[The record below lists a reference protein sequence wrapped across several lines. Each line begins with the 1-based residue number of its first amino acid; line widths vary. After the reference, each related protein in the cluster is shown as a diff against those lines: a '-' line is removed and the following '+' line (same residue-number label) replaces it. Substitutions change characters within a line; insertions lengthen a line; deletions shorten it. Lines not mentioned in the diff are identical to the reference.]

1 MLKYTYLYLQLD
13 QSNRKN
19 VFDTVDHFE
28 SLSEYYHDKFTNFF
42 RVKNLKALLG
52 QDDYTALISSIN
64 KWMCTWGK
72 WGDECIPMT
81 QEVTEKIAESLNP
94 HYESVI
100 NHIEYMLDNMINT
113 VEVGGVYNCVLLGI
127 IKLKRENDEVKAYIR
142 KSLKLPKNKKN
153 RMNDAYILNEKKWAE
168 VDKVELLSDCAND
181 LIHEMIS
188 CNSSRF
194 IATLFG
200 IATHIEFFKGTA
212 SHLGVLGIDTVGD
225 MDFPARNI
233 LKFLSKNFYI
243 KERYWSGGKLVYS
256 RNKRGM
262 FVQIAGLYM
271 LVAKSSGYLR
281 ENSSLY
287 FLKNNEELVH
297 QAIERIFNFN
307 NNEVAVSAYDA
318 LMLNSPHSSPYQVEN
333 IAKYV
338 EREVFFHKYKIFL
351 DLFGNDCGKLTYLF
365 CRPDNRDFF
374 GPDSKKP
381 LEEKIKDDYF
391 SYKYLIS
398 NNPFDLKVFTFPSKS
413 AVRVFYGL
421 DAKLI
426 ANITLS
432 CRETNVRC
440 NKVVLW
446 RNIMFFLHHFNT
458 NIKNLTVDSFKK
470 AKNHIMRL
478 CEKYP
483 IEKIDGDVCARIAK
497 AVELILELAVS
508 EDYESLH
515 ELTDYING
523 SKYKLDHKNKWVR
536 SRQKN
541 ILDVN
546 KRMSLKQA
554 MILQN
559 EWHIALIEYEIQQD
573 LKKIST
579 LPNNKKYAHL
589 KPVDVLIDGVQFQL
603 ILNQYELKKEMQLLK
618 HCVLTY
624 HNKIKDKNYIV
635 FALTDKNIGTERNTV
650 NAYTMGCNAYG
661 NGYLGLDQIRGF
673 CNSIA
678 PSSIKLAVSK
688 FLSQCAQGEINIYA
702 R

>member
-1 MLKYTYLYLQLD
+1 MRLYLYYFPD
-13 QSNRKN
+13 WSNQHGDIVAAEYYERLN
-19 VFDTVDHFE
+19 A
-28 SLSEYYHDKFTNFF
+28 YYHDKFINFF

-52 QDDYTALISSIN
+52 KEDYTALMSSIRG
-64 KWMCTWGK
+64 WMRIYDRWK
-72 WGDECIPMT
+72 DEYTPMT

-100 NHIEYMLDNMINT
+100 NSVEYMLHNMINT
-113 VEVGGVYNCVLLGI
+113 IEVGDIYNCVLLGI
-127 IKLKRENDEVKAYIR
+127 VKLKKENNEVKVYVR
-142 KSLKLPKNKKN
+142 KNLKFPKKN
-153 RMNDAYILNEKKWAE
+153 NVRMDDAYILNEKKWAE
-168 VDKVELLSDCAND
+168 VDKVELLSGLVNE
-181 LIHEMIS
+181 LIHKMINCDS
-188 CNSSRF
+188 LNF
-194 IATLFG
+194 ITDLFG
-200 IATHIEFFKGTA
+200 IATHIEFHKGTA
-212 SHLGVLGIDTVGD
+212 SHLTELGLNMGGD
-225 MDFPARNI
+225 MYFPAVNI
-233 LKFLSKNFYI
+233 LKFMSKNFLQEDFRGDSLI
-243 KERYWSGGKLVYS
+243 FKTMKS
-256 RNKRGM
+256 RLIS
-262 FVQIAGLYM
+262 IAGLYM
-271 LVAKSSGYLR
+271 FVAKSKGYLC
-281 ENSSLY
+281 ENSSVED
-287 FLKNNEELVH
+287 LKNNVDLVEEAVG
-297 QAIERIFNFN
+297 RIFNCN
-307 NNEVAVSAYDA
+307 NNKAAESAYEA
-318 LMLNSPHSSPYQVEN
+318 IVYNGYCWQSYENEN

-338 EREVFFHKYKIFL
+338 EREVFFHENKVLI
-351 DLFGNDCGKLTYLF
+351 DLFGNDVGKLTFLF
-365 CRPDNRDFF
+365 CMANDD
-374 GPDSKKP
+374 
-381 LEEKIKDDYF
+381 KIFVEGVRDDYF
-391 SYKYLIS
+391 SYKNLIS
-398 NNPFDLKVFTFPSKS
+398 TNPYDLEPFTFPSKS

-421 DAKLI
+421 DEKLI
-426 ANITLS
+426 ANIVEN
-432 CRETNVRC
+432 CKERAVRR
-440 NKVVLW
+440 NKKMLW
-446 RNIMFFLHHFNT
+446 RNIIFYLHHYNSNF
-458 NIKNLTVDSFKK
+458 KNLTVDSFKK
-470 AKNHIMRL
+470 AKKHIMSL

-559 EWHIALIEYEIQQD
+559 EWHIALIEYEVQQD

>member
-1 MLKYTYLYLQLD
+1 MINYSYLHPD
-13 QSNRKN
+13 RSDRKG
-19 VFDTVDHFE
+19 VFITADHYE
-28 SLSEYYHDKFTNFF
+28 SLNEYYHDKFMNFF
-42 RVKNLKALLG
+42 RAKNLKALLG
-52 QDDYTALISSIN
+52 QDDYTALISSVG
-64 KWMCTWGK
+64 KWMRTFGK
-72 WGDECIPMT
+72 WKDENIPMT

-100 NHIEYMLDNMINT
+100 NRIEYMLHNMINT
-113 VEVGGVYNCVLLGI
+113 VEVGDVYNCVLLGI
-127 IKLKRENDEVKAYIR
+127 IKLKRENNEVKIYVR
-142 KSLKLPKNKKN
+142 KNLKLPKKN
-153 RMNDAYILNEKKWAE
+153 NVRMDDAYILNEKKWAE
-168 VDKVELLSDCAND
+168 VDKVELLSESAND

-188 CNSSRF
+188 CNSSSF

-212 SHLGVLGIDTVGD
+212 SHLGVLGIDTVGN
-225 MDFPARNI
+225 MDFPAQNI
-233 LKFLSKNFYI
+233 LKFLSKNFYV
-243 KERYWSGGKLVYS
+243 KKRYWYRDDLIDSRTMQGK
-256 RNKRGM
+256 

-271 LVAKSSGYLR
+271 LVAKSTGYLC
-281 ENSSLY
+281 ENSSLEI
-287 FLKNNEELVH
+287 LKNNAVLVH
-297 QAIERIFNFN
+297 QSIERIFNFN

-318 LMLNSPHSSPYQVEN
+318 LISSSYLSRSYREES
-333 IAKYV
+333 IAKYI
-338 EREVFFHKYKIFL
+338 EREVFFHKHKIFL

-398 NNPFDLKVFTFPSKS
+398 TNPYDLEPFTFPSKS

-426 ANITLS
+426 ASITLS
-432 CRETNVRC
+432 CRNTNVRC
-440 NKVVLW
+440 NREILW
-446 RNIMFFLHHFNT
+446 RNIMFFLHHFNS

-470 AKNHIMRL
+470 AENHIMRL

-483 IEKIDGDVCARIAK
+483 KERIDGDVCAKIAK

-536 SRQKN
+536 SHQKN

-546 KRMSLKQA
+546 KRMSLKQV

-559 EWHIALIEYEIQQD
+559 EWHIALIEYEVQQD

-579 LPNNKKYAHL
+579 LPNNKKYTHL
-589 KPVDVLIDGVQFQL
+589 NPVDVLIDGVQFQL

-624 HNKIKDKNYIV
+624 HNKIKDKSYIV

-661 NGYLGLDQIRGF
+661 NGHLELDQIRGF

-688 FLSQCAQGEINIYA
+688 FLSQCAQGDINIHA

>member
-1 MLKYTYLYLQLD
+1 M
-13 QSNRKN
+13 S
-19 VFDTVDHFE
+19 
-28 SLSEYYHDKFTNFF
+28 
-42 RVKNLKALLG
+42 G
-52 QDDYTALISSIN
+52 
-64 KWMCTWGK
+64 
-72 WGDECIPMT
+72 
-81 QEVTEKIAESLNP
+81 
-94 HYESVI
+94 
-100 NHIEYMLDNMINT
+100 
-113 VEVGGVYNCVLLGI
+113 
-127 IKLKRENDEVKAYIR
+127 
-142 KSLKLPKNKKN
+142 
-153 RMNDAYILNEKKWAE
+153 WA
-168 VDKVELLSDCAND
+168 NG

-188 CNSSRF
+188 SNSSRF
-194 IATLFG
+194 IAALFA

-212 SHLGVLGIDTVGD
+212 SHLGVLGIKTVGN
-225 MDFPARNI
+225 MNFPARNI
-233 LKFLSKNFYI
+233 LKFLSKNFYTN
-243 KERYWSGGKLVYS
+243 ERYWCEGKLVYS

-271 LVAKSSGYLR
+271 LVAKSTGYLR
-281 ENSSLY
+281 KDSSLD
-287 FLKNNEELVH
+287 FLKNNAVLVH

-318 LMLNSPHSSPYQVEN
+318 LMFNSPYSRSYQEEK
-333 IAKYV
+333 ITKYV

-351 DLFGNDCGKLTYLF
+351 DLFGNDCGKVTYLF

-374 GPDSKKP
+374 GPDSEKP

-398 NNPFDLKVFTFPSKS
+398 TNPYDLKPFTFPSKS

-432 CRETNVRC
+432 CREANVRC
-440 NKVVLW
+440 NEVVLW

-559 EWHIALIEYEIQQD
+559 EWHIALIEYEVQQD

-579 LPNNKKYAHL
+579 LPSYKKYTHL

-650 NAYTMGCNAYG
+650 NAYTMGCNVYE
-661 NGYLGLDQIRGF
+661 NGDLVLDQVRGF

-678 PSSIKLAVSK
+678 PSSIKLAVSE
-688 FLSQCAQGEINIYA
+688 FLSQCYQGEINIHA